1 MRLTVKEKQK
11 ATRITAARYQKASK
25 KKKGAILD
33 EFIALSLDMIAV
45 MRRIC

>member
-25 KKKGAILD
+25 QS
-33 EFIALSLDMIAV
+33 LSLFPLFVFGIASPQFNQ
-45 MRRIC
+45 